1 MRRRPAG
8 IERALERTR
17 VAAALIAA
25 TTLLGMFL
33 VGVMALGVPN
43 GDILTDGAHDVD
55 AARVATSPPV
65 RGSTGAPTTTGSSTT
80 IVRPTTAAPTIVST
94 TRPAPVPTARPATTP
109 PPTAPPPTPATT
121 ATAAPTVA
129 PAAEPTARPAPSSA
143 RCLVR
148 LHGKGGNGSAVAKA
162 GDVTVISPA
171 GNAAGWGGKQ
181 WLYFAPSSY
190 EAALAGVTQAIG
202 ANSCGQVIVGGFSNG
217 GAFAT
222 KLFCRGESFDGRL
235 VGVVA
240 DDPVPDHGADGCAP
254 APGVTLTI
262 YWTGALAAAAQ
273 PGWNCAEQDWTC
285 EGGTTVGIGTYAANA
300 GTGTKK
306 SPYDKH
312 QWYLDAPEL
321 AGWR

>member
-17 VAAALIAA
+17 VAAVIAT
-25 TTLLGMFL
+25 TTLLGMFV
-33 VGVMALGVPN
+33 VGVMALGVPD

-80 IVRPTTAAPTIVST
+80 IVRPTTAAPTIAST
-94 TRPAPVPTARPATTP
+94 TPPAPVPTARPATTP
-109 PPTAPPPTPATT
+109 PPTAPPPTPA
-121 ATAAPTVA
+121 PTVA
-129 PAAEPTARPAPSSA
+129 PAAEPTVRPAPSGA

-162 GDVTVISPA
+162 GDVTVISPT

-262 YWTGALAAAAQ
+262 YWTGALAATAQ

-312 QWYLDAPEL
+312 QWYLNAPEL
-321 AGWR
+321 AAWR

>member
-17 VAAALIAA
+17 VAAVIAT
-25 TTLLGMFL
+25 TTLLGMFV
-33 VGVMALGVPN
+33 VGVMALGVPD

-80 IVRPTTAAPTIVST
+80 IVRPTTAAPTIAST
-94 TRPAPVPTARPATTP
+94 TPPAPVPTARPGTTP
-109 PPTAPPPTPATT
+109 PPTAPPPTPA
-121 ATAAPTVA
+121 PTVA
-129 PAAEPTARPAPSSA
+129 PAAEPTVRPAPSGA

-162 GDVTVISPA
+162 GDVTVISPT

-262 YWTGALAAAAQ
+262 YWTGALAATAQ

-312 QWYLDAPEL
+312 QWYLNAPEL
-321 AGWR
+321 AAWR